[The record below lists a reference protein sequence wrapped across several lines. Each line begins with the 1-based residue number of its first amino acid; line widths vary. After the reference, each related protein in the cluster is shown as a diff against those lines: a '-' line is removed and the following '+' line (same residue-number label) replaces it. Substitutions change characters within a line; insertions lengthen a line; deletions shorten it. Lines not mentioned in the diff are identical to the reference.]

1 MSETYARQLAAEE
14 ASAVPLFI
22 RFVRVVVWIFYAVAL
37 IKVVIL
43 LIAFTLQLL
52 NASTSAEFTTWVYRS
67 AESSMGPFRGI
78 FPAVDVG
85 EGSVLNASLLFAAA
99 MYVVLAILLDLVLR
113 YLTARLVGRQ
123 RRITELRAAAS
134 DAAAREYTEAQ
145 RMALYE
151 AARAGAMAG
160 ADPTPAAVP
169 VPASTLPASA
179 PSSPGPSVTNTPPP
193 PPPPGARR

>member
-14 ASAVPLFI
+14 ASAVPFFI

-169 VPASTLPASA
+169 VPASTQPASA
-179 PSSPGPSVTNTPPP
+179 PSSPGSSVTNTPPP